1 MKDQILQDAS
11 LNRLLSSK
19 NSRTKQEHS
28 DCCKNTT
35 HLFQKIAENKG
46 KKMAD
51 MLDFYANIY

>member
-1 MKDQILQDAS
+1 MSDLTSQEES